1 MITDAFKKE
10 IRCKLV
16 YYGAGLAGKTTNCV
30 ELEKMIDP
38 ERKSDLSLLD
48 TEGERTVYFDFFTAD
63 IKAIAGF
70 KLRIQIYT
78 VPGQAH
84 YEGLRRQILRGT
96 DAVVLVADSQE
107 QMLEENMKSRIE
119 LADFLKE
126 NRIDIN
132 SIPYVLQLNK
142 RDLPNILP
150 VADLTRSLQLRGEP
164 VVEAVAVKGVGV
176 KETCD
181 LVTELIVK
189 KAIEVNQ
196 L

>member
-1 MITDAFKKE
+1 MITDAIKRE

-16 YYGAGLAGKTTNCV
+16 YYGVGLGGKTTNCV

-38 ERKSDLSLLD
+38 SQKSELSTLN

-63 IKAIAGF
+63 VEAIKGF

-78 VPGQAH
+78 VPGQSH
-84 YEGLRRQILRGT
+84 YDGLRRQVLRGT
-96 DAVVLVADSQE
+96 DAVVLVADSQAE
-107 QMLEENMKSRIE
+107 LLEENLKSRLE
-119 LADFLKE
+119 LAEFLKE
-126 NRIDIN
+126 NGKDIN
-132 SIPYVLQLNK
+132 TMPYVLQLNK

-150 VADLTRSLQLRGEP
+150 VAELKKHLQLKGEP
-164 VVEAVAVKGVGV
+164 VVEAVAIKGIGV

-181 LVTELIVK
+181 LITKLIVE
-189 KAIEVNQ
+189 KAIEINQ